1 MKDYEQLY
9 YDLLYENKK
18 LKKKILE
25 LESDLQL
32 INSNMLD
39 KLNISKVILDSL
51 KEYKVKRKG
60 DSNER

>member
-18 LKKKILE
+18 LKKKISE